1 VKLGL
6 ILPTIGNGAGPEGIE
21 AAAGAAARHGWS
33 SVWATDHLLV
43 PAGPE
48 ADEYGWVLEATS
60 SVTWAAARFPELRV
74 GFSVLIP
81 AMRDA
86 PLLAKQL
93 ATIDHLTGGRLT
105 VGVGASDSHDLP
117 EYRNLGKEDRFKR
130 RGAYLDES
138 IALWRHLWSGNTE
151 PFEGE
156 FHRVAD
162 FNFRPLPPQGAS
174 LPIWCGGRSD
184 RALSRTARLAD
195 GYHAAQTG
203 PDDLREKLPRLAAL
217 TREAG
222 RPPVTI
228 SVRARVRFGL
238 GPLAVYSLHGE
249 PADMIGEVVAFAR
262 AGCEELIVVFKET
275 APDALARDVERFD
288 SEVYRPALERIAHTE
303 GVVGSANPNHTQ
315 S

>member
-1 VKLGL
+1 MKIGL
-6 ILPTIGNGAGPEGIE
+6 ILPTIGSGAGPEGID
-21 AAAGAAARHGWS
+21 AAAGTAARLGWS

-60 SVTWAAARFPELRV
+60 AVTWAAARFPELRI

-93 ATIDHLTGGRLT
+93 ATIDHLTGGRLI
-105 VGVGASDSHDLP
+105 VGVGASDNHDLP

-138 IALWRHLWSGNTE
+138 IALWRHLWSGSTE

-156 FHRVAD
+156 FHRLAD
-162 FNFRPLPPQGAS
+162 YNFQPLPPQGAS

-184 RALSRTARLAD
+184 RALSRAARLAD

-203 PDDLREKLPRLAAL
+203 PADLREKLPRLAAL
-217 TREAG
+217 REDAG
-222 RPPVTI
+222 RPPLTV
-228 SVRARVRFGL
+228 SVRVRVCFGL
-238 GPLAVYSLHGE
+238 GPLEVYSLHGKPE
-249 PADMIGEVVAFAR
+249 DMVDEVVAFAR
-262 AGCEELIVVFKET
+262 SGCEELVVVFKET
-275 APDALARDVERFD
+275 GPEALAGNVERFD
-288 SEVYRPALERIAHTE
+288 HEVYRPAIERI
-303 GVVGSANPNHTQ
+303 GDP
-315 S
+315 